1 MIDYSKSIMEI
12 VEKHLSPT
20 PKYASGQ
27 KHFGSIGLMEDGET
41 ERTMGEVKEAVCD
54 TVKKEYAGGL
64 MRKAAY
70 IRKTRKRRKG

>member
-1 MIDYSKSIMEI
+1 MIDYSKSIMET

-20 PKYASGQ
+20 PRYSGGKKQ
-27 KHFGSIGLMEDGET
+27 FGSIGICEDAET
-41 ERTMGEVKEAVCD
+41 SRTMGEVKEAVCD

-64 MRKAAY
+64 MRKAGY

>member
-20 PKYASGQ
+20 PRYAGGKKQ
-27 KHFGSIGLMEDGET
+27 FGSIGIYEDAET
-41 ERTMGEVKEAVCD
+41 ARTMGEVKGAVCD

-64 MRKAAY
+64 MRKAGY
-70 IRKTRKRRKG
+70 IKKTHKRRKG